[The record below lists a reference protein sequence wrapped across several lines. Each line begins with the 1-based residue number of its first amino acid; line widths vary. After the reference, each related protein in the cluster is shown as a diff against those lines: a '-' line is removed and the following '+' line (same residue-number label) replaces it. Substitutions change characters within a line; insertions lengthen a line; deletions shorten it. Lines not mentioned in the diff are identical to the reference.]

1 MQNGI
6 SRHQMIFE
14 TLRKEIL
21 LGKFSMREKFLS
33 EQQICRRFSVA
44 RATVRL
50 ALAKLKDAGMLE
62 TRSGSGTYLSAT
74 ALNATGQ
81 LGMIVPGIASG
92 EIFPPICAEIT
103 RVAREEGYALIFGDA
118 SACEP
123 ERRANQAIALAHHYL
138 EQRVAGVFLEPIE
151 LVPDAPRVTSRIIK
165 LLTDNN
171 IPVVL
176 LDRDIGSPPE
186 RSPYDLV
193 GLDNVQIGCRL
204 ARHLIAKGARRICC
218 YTRPGSA
225 PTVWQRFMGAR
236 GTVLDARLPWTA
248 ASICVAEPDD
258 FAVVSRLMSA
268 RTPPDAFL
276 CGNDMSAVAM
286 LKHLRRL
293 RLNVPRDVMVTGVD
307 DVASAVAS
315 RPQLTTI
322 RQPCAELGQI
332 AFQTLVQRLRMPKLP
347 PRQILLDA
355 PLVERTSTR

>member
-1 MQNGI
+1 M
-6 SRHQMIFE
+6 FE
-14 TLRKEIL
+14 VLRKEIL
-21 LGKFSMREKFLS
+21 LGKFNARERFLS
-33 EQQICRRFSVA
+33 EQQLCRRFSVA

-50 ALAKLKDAGMLE
+50 ALAKLKDVGMLE
-62 TRSGSGTYLSAT
+62 SRSGSGTYLSAT
-74 ALNATGQ
+74 ARNATGQ

-92 EIFPPICAEIT
+92 EIFPPICAEIV
-103 RVAREEGYALIFGDA
+103 RAAREEGYSLIFGDA
-118 SACEP
+118 SARDP
-123 ERRANQAIALAHHYL
+123 ERRADQAIALAHRYL
-138 EQRVAGVFLEPIE
+138 EQHVAGVFLEPIE
-151 LVPDAPRVTSRIIK
+151 LVPDAPRVTRHIIRS
-165 LLTDNN
+165 LSDSN

-176 LDRDIGSPPE
+176 LDRDIVSPPE

-225 PTVWQRFMGAR
+225 PTVWLRFSGAR
-236 GTVLDARLPWTA
+236 GTILDARLSWTD
-248 ASICVAEPDD
+248 ASVCVADPDD
-258 FAVVSRLMSA
+258 FAAVSRLMSS
-268 RTPPDAFL
+268 RPPPDAFL

-293 RLNVPRDVMVTGVD
+293 RVNVPRDVMVTGVD
-307 DVASAVAS
+307 DVAFAVAA
-315 RPQLTTI
+315 RPRLTTI

-355 PLVERTSTR
+355 PLVERASTQP